1 MSSPELNP
9 GVDHLSPDVLAAW
22 TDGTLSAREQS
33 AAEEH
38 AADCAHCQAMLAAM
52 ARTAPPEPPRVW
64 WSWGSVRWL
73 VPVAAAMTV
82 VAVWI
87 GTNRER
93 SPVPQRADTIVGL
106 TKSNREMAAPAA
118 PRAQSEATVTDNAG
132 DPEAKSEAAKKRA
145 LLDEKSGRR
154 ESTQSRAAGDVAA
167 GESRLDAIAPKP
179 AAEPIAPPALAA
191 PPAADARAPQ
201 ALGGVAQSALP
212 PSAPAPSAPVPSPP
226 EPLLPLQEK
235 VTVTTAAPTAKT
247 PAREAG
253 AVAREAASVA
263 RARPVEVVS
272 PERAYRWRA
281 ETPGSILYSMDSGTS
296 WHLSSSGTTV
306 PLQAGSAPSRSV
318 CWLVGQ
324 GGTVLLT
331 IDGQNWQVR
340 PFPERVDLTDVR
352 ASDARNATV
361 TTANRRRFATSD
373 GGATWSPLQEN

>member
-9 GVDHLSPDVLAAW
+9 GVDHLTPDVLAAW

-73 VPVAAAMTV
+73 VPVAAALAV

-87 GTNRER
+87 GVNREP
-93 SPVPQRADTIVGL
+93 SSLPQRADTTIGL
-106 TKSNREMAAPAA
+106 SKSNRETSAPAA
-118 PRAQSEATVTDNAG
+118 PGAQPEATVTDNAG
-132 DPEAKSEAAKKRA
+132 HPETKSEAAKERA
-145 LLDEKSGRR
+145 LLDEKSARR
-154 ESTQSRAAGDVAA
+154 ERTQSRAAVDVAA
-167 GESRLDAIAPKP
+167 GENRLDALAPKP
-179 AAEPIAPPALAA
+179 ASEPIARPTPAA
-191 PPAADARAPQ
+191 PPAADALAPQ
-201 ALGGVAQSALP
+201 AFGGVAQSALP
-212 PSAPAPSAPVPSPP
+212 PSAPAPSAPVQSPP
-226 EPLLPLQEK
+226 EPVLPLQEK
-235 VTVTTAAPTAKT
+235 VTVTTAAPPAKT
-247 PAREAG
+247 AARQ
-253 AVAREAASVA
+253 AAAVA

-306 PLQAGSAPSRSV
+306 PLHAGSAPSRSV

-331 IDGQNWQVR
+331 TDGQNWQLR

-361 TTANRRRFATSD
+361 TTANSRRFATSD